1 MYIYITYI
9 YIYVLYTNIY
19 IYICICMNHIASTSW
34 GTPKSFE
41 TVRLGQ
47 AGPGYATLARD
58 GPKESMGSVGHPDGC
73 SFGAVGGGVPWLV
86 FSDKWSINGYFNGEQ
101 I

>member
-1 MYIYITYI
+1 MYAEYNIYMCIYIYIHHI
-9 YIYVLYTNIY
+9 YIYVLYTN

-41 TVRLGQ
+41 TVRLRQ

-73 SFGAVGGGVPWLV
+73 SFGAVGGGCLGWFFL
-86 FSDKWSINGYFNGEQ
+86 INGV
-101 I
+101 